1 VCNLSVLASY
11 EDRRASE
18 TKPMTM
24 DEYQKSVTRTT
35 NLKLTD
41 TERLLD
47 AAAGLAE
54 EAGEILG
61 LVRKHAYQAHSLNR
75 ERLTMELGDA
85 LWCLSMAA
93 KSAGITLDEVAAANV
108 AKLRARYPDGYS
120 DSASR
125 ERRV

>member
-1 VCNLSVLASY
+1 MNL
-11 EDRRASE
+11 
-18 TKPMTM
+18 
-24 DEYQKSVTRTT
+24 DEYEKSVTRTT

-61 LVRKHAYQAHSLNR
+61 LIRKHAYQSHPLNKDK
-75 ERLTMELGDA
+75 LAVELGDA
-85 LWCLSMAA
+85 LWCLSMTA

-108 AKLRARYPDGYS
+108 AKLRARYPDGYN
-120 DSASR
+120 DAASR